1 MLFMN
6 AEIDPLFLKTSATF
20 AQINMKNQQASL
32 DFVVHSVFKAVLPHK
47 LVTLRLVYNELWFEV
62 TEYLWSLLFY
72 YHVRESISW

>member
-32 DFVVHSVFKAVLPHK
+32 EFVVHSVFKAVLPHK
-47 LVTLRLVYNELWFEV
+47 QVMLRLVYNEL
-62 TEYLWSLLFY
+62 
-72 YHVRESISW
+72 